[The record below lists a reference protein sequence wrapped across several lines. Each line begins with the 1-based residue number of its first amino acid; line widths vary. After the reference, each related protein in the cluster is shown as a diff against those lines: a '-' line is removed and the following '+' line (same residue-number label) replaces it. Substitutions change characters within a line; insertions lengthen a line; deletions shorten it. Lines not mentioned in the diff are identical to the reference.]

1 MRNMVGIA
9 GKMFSTLAQGNIN
22 IEMISQGASEINI
35 SCVIEGRDAM
45 KALNLIHLRCLQVEP
60 EGPRGRGKLVI
71 FKLVNGP
78 DDIFLL
84 VGL

>member
-9 GKMFSTLAQGNIN
+9 GKMFYLLAQDNIN
-22 IEMISQGASEINI
+22 IEMINQGASEINI

-45 KALNLIHLRCLQVEP
+45 KALNLIHQRCLQVEP

-71 FKLVNGP
+71 LKLVNGP

>member
-9 GKMFSTLAQGNIN
+9 GKMFYLLAQDNIN

-45 KALNLIHLRCLQVEP
+45 KALNLIHERCLQVEP
-60 EGPRGRGKLVI
+60 EGPKGRGKLVI
-71 FKLVNGP
+71 LKLVNSP
-78 DDIFLL
+78 DTIFL